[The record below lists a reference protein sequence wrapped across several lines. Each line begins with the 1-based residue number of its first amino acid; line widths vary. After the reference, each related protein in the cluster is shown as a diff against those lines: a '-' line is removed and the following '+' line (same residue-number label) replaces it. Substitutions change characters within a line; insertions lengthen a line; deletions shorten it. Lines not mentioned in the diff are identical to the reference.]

1 MNTVLYNSNGY
12 QELTIDGLLQS
23 KRMIYIEGEINDE
36 LAMKV
41 TKKMTQLTQ
50 EDPLE
55 PVKIFINSGG
65 GSIDAGM
72 VIYDIIQ
79 SAPMPIKLYCTGKAY
94 SMAAVL
100 FASGQH
106 GRYLLPHSKVMI
118 HEPLIPY
125 GVGGKTSSVQ
135 TIASDLLKTKE
146 EMIKILSKHTGQTLK
161 KLRNIT
167 KNDTFFKGEEA
178 VEFGLADEV
187 IGFDKM
193 MEA

>member
-1 MNTVLYNSNGY
+1 MLIRLKMRHVWLWAATNREADPEVGQNS
-12 QELTIDGLLQS
+12 
-23 KRMIYIEGEINDE
+23 
-36 LAMKV
+36 V
-41 TKKMTQLTQ
+41 TFGAKGNSHA
-50 EDPLE
+50 PL
-55 PVKIFINSGG
+55 K
-65 GSIDAGM
+65 D
-72 VIYDIIQ
+72 
-79 SAPMPIKLYCTGKAY
+79 
-94 SMAAVL
+94 
-100 FASGQH
+100 H

-146 EMIKILSKHTGQTLK
+146 EMIKILSKHTGQTLM

-167 KNDTFFKGEEA
+167 KNDAFFKGEEA

>member
-1 MNTVLYNSNGY
+1 MNTVIYSNSGY
-12 QELTIDGLLQS
+12 QELTVDGMLHS
-23 KRMIYIEGEINDE
+23 KRMIYIEGEIND
-36 LAMKV
+36 AMAVKV
-41 TKKMTQLTQ
+41 SKEISQLTL
-50 EDPLE
+50 EDAAE

-79 SAPMPIKLYCTGKAY
+79 STPMPIKTYCLGRAY

-100 FASGQH
+100 FCCGGH

-125 GVGGKTSSVQ
+125 GAGGKTSSIQ
-135 TIASDLLKTKE
+135 NIADDLKKTKE
-146 EMIKILSKHTGQTLK
+146 EMVDILSKHTGQSK
-161 KLRNIT
+161 RKLRRIT
-167 KNDTFFKGEEA
+167 LNDAYFKGEEA
-178 VEFGLADEV
+178 VKFGLADKV
-187 IGFDKM
+187 MGFAEM